1 VAEILLESAGGL
13 ALLVGD
19 QTRGTALALL
29 VLLMPTTLIFH
40 AVPRLNRAP
49 RPQQRRPLRKHLA
62 SEAGRLQLMAD
73 DAGAFVLDRVGNSDR
88 DGAHGH
94 PEGTPHVVLAGR

>member
-1 VAEILLESAGGL
+1 MAAILPESAGGL
-13 ALLVGD
+13 ALPVGD

-29 VLLMPTTLIFH
+29 VLLMPKTLIFH

-62 SEAGRLQLMAD
+62 REAGRLQLMAD
-73 DAGAFVLDRVGNSDR
+73 AAGAFLPAWAMPTAT
-88 DGAHGH
+88 AH
-94 PEGTPHVVLAGR
+94 TVIRKGRLMWSLTGR